1 MRRSGDRFCRSASPD
16 ELSNSNSAERLWE
29 RCLQGF
35 SLRLPSL
42 TELCGGFRLYLQHLN
57 DKTTQTQGSFM
68 SSAFI
73 QAAVILLREGLEAML
88 VIAALAG
95 YLTRVGASHRI
106 AALYGGAL
114 AAIAASLVA
123 AWLFA
128 VLNSGEHSDIM
139 EGIIILIAAGLM
151 LYVSGWLMVKQDPR
165 GWQDYLAEK
174 ANHALAQDTV
184 WAVGALAFLA
194 VFREGA
200 ETVLFIN
207 ALATAEGGWSGGLF
221 AGLAIATVGLAIL
234 FYFINLIVQKIPLR
248 PLFIVTSAFLFLM
261 AIKFIGE
268 AVQEFQ
274 EQSIL
279 PFTELKSMAWLDA
292 IGLNPTMEALSAQF
306 LVILFALATYSVFQR
321 NSRLTRADKEAIRVA
336 KP

>member
-1 MRRSGDRFCRSASPD
+1 VSGVALYLKYPD
-16 ELSNSNSAERLWE
+16 DKTNRKS
-29 RCLQGF
+29 GF
-35 SLRLPSL
+35 SI
-42 TELCGGFRLYLQHLN
+42 
-57 DKTTQTQGSFM
+57 M

-73 QAAVILLREGLEAML
+73 QAAIILLREGLEAML

-95 YLTRVGASHRI
+95 YLRKAGSAHRVG
-106 AALYGGAL
+106 ALYGGAL
-114 AAIAASLVA
+114 VAVGASFIA

-128 VLNSGEHSDIM
+128 VFNSGDHSDVL
-139 EGIIILIAAGLM
+139 EGVIILFAAALM

-165 GWQDYLAEK
+165 GWQEYLAHK
-174 ANHALAQDTV
+174 ADSALAQDTV

-207 ALATAEGGWSGGLF
+207 ALAKTEGGWSAGLFGGL
-221 AGLAIATVGLAIL
+221 AAAAVGLVVL
-234 FYFINLIVQKIPLR
+234 FYFINMIAQKLPLR
-248 PLFIVTSAFLFLM
+248 PLFVITSAFLFAM

-274 EQSIL
+274 EQAIITVTEVKGSAF
-279 PFTELKSMAWLDA
+279 FTA
-292 IGLNPTMEALSAQF
+292 IGLNPSMEALSIQL

-321 NSRLTRADKEAIRVA
+321 NSRLAREDKAASRPAE
-336 KP
+336 

>member
-1 MRRSGDRFCRSASPD
+1 
-16 ELSNSNSAERLWE
+16 
-29 RCLQGF
+29 
-35 SLRLPSL
+35 
-42 TELCGGFRLYLQHLN
+42 
-57 DKTTQTQGSFM
+57 M

-73 QAAVILLREGLEAML
+73 QAAVVLLREGLEAML

-95 YLTRVGASHRI
+95 YLTKSGAGHRVQ
-106 AALYGGAL
+106 ALYGGAL
-114 AAIAASLVA
+114 AAVAASLVA

-139 EGIIILIAAGLM
+139 EGIIILVAAGLM

-165 GWQDYLAEK
+165 GWQDYLAQK

-207 ALATAEGGWSGGLF
+207 ELATTEGGWSSGLF
-221 AGLAIATVGLAIL
+221 AGLGAATIGLAIL
-234 FYFINLIVQKIPLR
+234 FYFINLIAQKIPLR
-248 PLFIVTSAFLFLM
+248 PLFIITSAFLFAM

-268 AVQEFQ
+268 AIQEFQ

-279 PFTELKSMAWLDA
+279 PFTELKSLGWLDA
-292 IGLNPTMEALSAQF
+292 IGFNPTLEALSVQL
-306 LVILFALATYSVFQR
+306 LVVVFALATYSVVVR
-321 NSRLTRADKEAIRVA
+321 NSRLTRQDKAMRAA

>member
-1 MRRSGDRFCRSASPD
+1 
-16 ELSNSNSAERLWE
+16 
-29 RCLQGF
+29 
-35 SLRLPSL
+35 
-42 TELCGGFRLYLQHLN
+42 
-57 DKTTQTQGSFM
+57 M

-95 YLTRVGASHRI
+95 YLTKAGAAHRVQ
-106 AALYGGAL
+106 ALYGGAL
-114 AAIAASLVA
+114 AAVGASIIA

-128 VLNSGEHSDIM
+128 VLNSGEHSDIL
-139 EGIIILIAAGLM
+139 EGIIILVAAALM

-165 GWQDYLAEK
+165 GWQDYLAHK
-174 ANHALAQDTV
+174 ADTALSQDTV

-207 ALATAEGGWSGGLF
+207 ALATAEGGWSAGLFGGL
-221 AGLAIATVGLAIL
+221 AAATIGLAVL
-234 FYFINLIVQKIPLR
+234 FYFINLIARKIPLR
-248 PLFIVTSAFLFLM
+248 PLFIITSAFLFVM

-274 EQSIL
+274 EQSII
-279 PFTELKSMAWLDA
+279 TVTDLKGASWLSA
-292 IGLNPTMEALSAQF
+292 IGLNPTLEAVSIQL
-306 LVILFALATYSVFQR
+306 LVILLALATYSVVQR
-321 NSRLTRADKEAIRVA
+321 NNRLMRQDKATVRPAE
-336 KP
+336 

>member
-1 MRRSGDRFCRSASPD
+1 
-16 ELSNSNSAERLWE
+16 
-29 RCLQGF
+29 
-35 SLRLPSL
+35 
-42 TELCGGFRLYLQHLN
+42 
-57 DKTTQTQGSFM
+57 M

-95 YLTRVGASHRI
+95 YLTKAGAGHRI
-106 AALYGGAL
+106 TALYGGAL
-114 AAIAASLVA
+114 AAVGASIIA

-128 VLNSGEHSDIM
+128 VLNSGEHSDVM
-139 EGIIILIAAGLM
+139 EGIIILVAAALM

-165 GWQDYLAEK
+165 GWQDYLAHK
-174 ANHALAQDTV
+174 ADNALAQETA

-207 ALATAEGGWSGGLF
+207 ALATTEGGWSAGLF
-221 AGLAIATVGLAIL
+221 AGLAAATAGLAVL
-234 FYFINLIVQKIPLR
+234 FYFINLITRKIPLR
-248 PLFIVTSAFLFLM
+248 PLFIITSAFLFAM

-279 PFTELKSMAWLDA
+279 SFTELKGASWLGA
-292 IGLNPTMEALSAQF
+292 LGLNPTVEALSAQL
-306 LVILFALATYSVFQR
+306 LVILFALATYSVVQR
-321 NSRLTRADKEAIRVA
+321 NSRLTREDKALRGS
-336 KP
+336 KS

>member
-1 MRRSGDRFCRSASPD
+1 
-16 ELSNSNSAERLWE
+16 
-29 RCLQGF
+29 
-35 SLRLPSL
+35 
-42 TELCGGFRLYLQHLN
+42 
-57 DKTTQTQGSFM
+57 
-68 SSAFI
+68 
-73 QAAVILLREGLEAML
+73 ML

-95 YLTRVGASHRI
+95 YLTKAGSAHRV

-114 AAIAASLVA
+114 AAVGASIIA

-128 VLNSGEHSDIM
+128 VLNSGEHSDIL
-139 EGIIILIAAGLM
+139 EGIIILVAAALM

-165 GWQDYLAEK
+165 GWQDYLANK
-174 ANHALAQDTV
+174 ADNALAQDTA

-207 ALATAEGGWSGGLF
+207 ALATTEGGWSAGLF
-221 AGLAIATVGLAIL
+221 AGLAAAAVGLVVL
-234 FYFINLIVQKIPLR
+234 FYFINLIAQRIPLR
-248 PLFIVTSAFLFLM
+248 PLFIITSAFLFAM

-274 EQSIL
+274 EQAII
-279 PFTELKSMAWLDA
+279 PVTELKGATWLSA
-292 IGLNPTMEALSAQF
+292 LGLNPTLEALSLQF

-321 NSRLTRADKEAIRVA
+321 NSRLLREDKALRT
-336 KP
+336 KS

>member
-1 MRRSGDRFCRSASPD
+1 
-16 ELSNSNSAERLWE
+16 
-29 RCLQGF
+29 
-35 SLRLPSL
+35 
-42 TELCGGFRLYLQHLN
+42 
-57 DKTTQTQGSFM
+57 M

-95 YLTRVGASHRI
+95 YLTKAGAGHRI
-106 AALYGGAL
+106 QALYGGAL

-165 GWQDYLAEK
+165 GWQDYLAQK
-174 ANHALAQDTV
+174 ADHALAQDTV

-207 ALATAEGGWSGGLF
+207 ALATTEGGWSAGLF
-221 AGLAIATVGLAIL
+221 AGLGVATVGLAVL
-234 FYFINLIVQKIPLR
+234 FYFINLIAQKIPLR
-248 PLFIVTSAFLFLM
+248 PLFIITSAFLFAM

-274 EQSIL
+274 EQSVL
-279 PFTELKSMAWLDA
+279 PFTELKELGMVRRDRTEPDGRGIVGAASGDRVRAGDLFGVRAQQPARPRRQGRDA
-292 IGLNPTMEALSAQF
+292 SGEAVGARLHTCTRAVTTRESGWCQYRS
-306 LVILFALATYSVFQR
+306 ALAIESPSCSVLEPSV
-321 NSRLTRADKEAIRVA
+321 SRRMDGDL
-336 KP
+336 